1 MRRACFLPAVTLTAL
16 LLLTGCS
23 SGTLPSA
30 PEEPSRSEPAS
41 SSAAQDGTS
50 DTFTDAVAAETLC
63 AAIEAGDLTN
73 LGAVGGS
80 TDSSYDETNSRCTLT
95 ASDAVPSQ
103 VSIQLVHNLKTPAG
117 AAFNTADWDPVG
129 DSNCT
134 GGGDKATRDLAG
146 HESAVYWCL
155 GSETDQN
162 TYPVSTYYSN
172 SDLLGTSLRCEISTV
187 NRSDFS
193 VDIAEAFCIAIL
205 TELDDAAS
213 IGDDPTPA
221 EAEPPSATDL
231 QASREAF
238 IQRWA
243 QAGFPAQS
251 EAPEYYCDS
260 WPETTAMHYDWLKA
274 DS

>member
-1 MRRACFLPAVTLTAL
+1 
-16 LLLTGCS
+16 
-23 SGTLPSA
+23 
-30 PEEPSRSEPAS
+30 
-41 SSAAQDGTS
+41 
-50 DTFTDAVAAETLC
+50 
-63 AAIEAGDLTN
+63 
-73 LGAVGGS
+73 
-80 TDSSYDETNSRCTLT
+80 
-95 ASDAVPSQ
+95 
-103 VSIQLVHNLKTPAG
+103 
-117 AAFNTADWDPVG
+117 
-129 DSNCT
+129 
-134 GGGDKATRDLAG
+134 
-146 HESAVYWCL
+146 
-155 GSETDQN
+155 
-162 TYPVSTYYSN
+162 SN

-274 DS
+274 DSRHNGWTWSIGSYTGNGVPDAYGEVVIEFTGTGDGEWTA